1 MTDIKIF
8 VSYKNKHTIIKSDIL
23 TPIQTGCALTN
34 IHFGGMLR
42 DDSGDNI
49 SAQNEKYCE
58 LSAQYWVWK
67 NYDKIGNPNYIGFM
81 HYRRHFIFDDWR
93 GNPDWCWLPKSNV
106 YFVPFINNDYLKH
119 LNDNLIR
126 QQLQNCDCIVIKPY
140 DVKNIGSS
148 SCREQYGK
156 LLKQNIKNFDAFIKT
171 AKRVMPDYLPE
182 IELLEKGSIQYLCNM
197 FVMNR
202 ELFMQ
207 YSEFCFS
214 VLQTADKIIPKHEI
228 YRTMGFLGEFCL
240 SIFVFKLKKNKNI
253 RIKELNA
260 AFILSDDEIKYP
272 KGKYFYYW
280 LMSKISWGEKRQ
292 QYKQKRKSLKSMLK
306 FLKNG
311 Q

>member
-67 NYDKIGNPNYIGFM
+67 NYDKIGNPDYVGFM

-214 VLQTADKIIPKHEI
+214 VLQTADKIIPKDEI

-260 AFILSDDEIKYP
+260 AFILSDNEIKYP
-272 KGKYFYYW
+272 KRKYFYYW

>member
-1 MTDIKIF
+1 M
-8 VSYKNKHTIIKSDIL
+8 KHIL
-23 TPIQTGCALTN
+23 PTLLIALAVLVAQASTPEHKTSNYMETN
-34 IHFGGMLR
+34 
-42 DDSGDNI
+42 
-49 SAQNEKYCE
+49 
-58 LSAQYWVWK
+58 
-67 NYDKIGNPNYIGFM
+67 
-81 HYRRHFIFDDWR
+81 
-93 GNPDWCWLPKSNV
+93 
-106 YFVPFINNDYLKH
+106 
-119 LNDNLIR
+119 
-126 QQLQNCDCIVIKPY
+126 VIKLTVNGGKTFTATLV
-140 DVKNIGSS
+140 DNSS
-148 SCREQYGK
+148 TQA
-156 LLKQNIKNFDAFIKT
+156 L
-171 AKRVMPDYLPE
+171 

-214 VLQTADKIIPKHEI
+214 VLQTADKIIPKDEI

-260 AFILSDDEIKYP
+260 AFILSDNEIKYP

>member
-34 IHFGGMLR
+34 IHFEGMLR

-58 LSAQYWVWK
+58 LSAQYWAWK
-67 NYDKIGNPNYIGFM
+67 NYDKIGNPDYVGFM

-156 LLKQNIKNFDAFIKT
+156 LLKQNIKNFDAFIKV

-214 VLQTADKIIPKHEI
+214 VLQTADKIIPKDEI

-272 KGKYFYYW
+272 KGKYFYYPKW
-280 LMSKISWGEKRQ
+280 RC
-292 QYKQKRKSLKSMLK
+292 Y
-306 FLKNG
+306 
-311 Q
+311 